1 MTRTNML
8 VSVAA
13 LIGVL
18 LAFGCTPKPQT
29 SHTQPS
35 QPQQPQQAQQVQQA
49 QSLPTSEKQ
58 ATYASPE
65 AAVDALARAVASRD
79 RAQLRL
85 LFGPRTI
92 ELSTGDQQQ
101 DEADMQRLSAA
112 LQRGYQF
119 QDAGDGAKNLLI
131 GHRGWPFPVP
141 LVSED
146 KRWRFDTDA
155 GIEEVMD
162 RRVGKNELDTIA
174 TCRYYAAAQELYHQ
188 MNPDHT
194 RVQTYAARLASTPGK
209 RDGLYWPAKDGD
221 LQSPL
226 GPLVSAA
233 MERGEIKQPGTG
245 TRQPYR
251 GYFYKVLTRQGPA
264 ASGGQKNYV
273 NADGN
278 MTAGF
283 ALLAWP
289 ADYGHSGVMSFMISK
304 DNVVYQADLGK
315 NTQQVA
321 QSITAFDLDSKWTH
335 TDQSATA
342 ATAGMDGGK

>member
-1 MTRTNML
+1 MTTTKMI
-8 VSVAA
+8 VPVAA
-13 LIGVL
+13 LIGLL
-18 LAFGCTPKPQT
+18 LASGCAPKPQP
-29 SHTQPS
+29 SHTQTA
-35 QPQQPQQAQQVQQA
+35 QVQQVQQTQGQQLQA
-49 QSLPTSEKQ
+49 PEKQ

-65 AAVDALARAVASRD
+65 AAVDALAQAVAARD

-85 LFGPRTI
+85 MFGPRTS
-92 ELSTGDQQQ
+92 ELSSGDPQQ

-119 QDAGDGAKNLLI
+119 QDAGEGEKTVLI

-141 LVSED
+141 LVSEGQ
-146 KRWRFDTDA
+146 RWRFDTDA
-155 GIEEVMD
+155 GIEEVMN
-162 RRVGKNELDTIA
+162 RRVGKNELDAIA

-188 MNPDHT
+188 MDPDHA
-194 RVQTYAARLASTPGK
+194 RAQAYANRLASTQGK
-209 RDGLYWPAKDGD
+209 RDGLYWPAKDGAP
-221 LQSPL
+221 QSPL
-226 GPLVSAA
+226 GPLVSTAV
-233 MERGEIKQPGTG
+233 ERGELKQPGTG
-245 TRQPYR
+245 SRQPYR

-264 ASGGQKNYV
+264 APGGQKNYV

-289 ADYGHSGVMSFMISK
+289 ADYGRSGVMSFMIAK

-321 QSITAFDLDSKWTH
+321 QSITAFDPDSKWTR
-335 TDQSATA
+335 TDQPTTA
-342 ATAGMDGGK
+342 ATAGMAGGK